1 MTWMDVS
8 LTLPTTREPLAVLKI
23 MFKVEQDTLVA
34 AMTSQGWEETVVAV
48 HIGLSKKGGTW
59 QWDNS
64 GKDLTSDIA
73 RWGTGSPSGDGSCAG
88 IWGTPLTSWNDYP
101 CNYQKHGEKPFG
113 AICEI

>member
-1 MTWMDVS
+1 
-8 LTLPTTREPLAVLKI
+8 
-23 MFKVEQDTLVA
+23 MFKVEHDTLVV
-34 AMTSQGWEETVVAV
+34 AMTSQGWEDLVSAA
-48 HIGLSKKGGTW
+48 HIGLSKKGGKW

-64 GKDLTSDIA
+64 GKDLTSDVA

-113 AICEI
+113 AICEN